1 MPLTGGPGG
10 GPGDGPGDGPGPG
23 GGPGGGP
30 GDGPGDGP
38 GGGVDLDLVVG
49 GGPAEDIAAALVLA
63 LVFQC
68 IFMYVN
74 VIFMV

>member
-1 MPLTGGPGG
+1 MDLVM
-10 GPGDGPGDGPGPG
+10 DLV
-23 GGPGGGP
+23 
-30 GDGPGDGP
+30 
-38 GGGVDLDLVVG
+38 VDLDLVVVVVVVVVG

-74 VIFMV
+74 VIFMVWRLKD

>member
-10 GPGDGPGDGPGPG
+10 GPGDGP
-23 GGPGGGP
+23 GPGGGP

-49 GGPAEDIAAALVLA
+49 GGPAEDIAALA
-63 LVFQC
+63 FSLN
-68 IFMYVN
+68 ISM
-74 VIFMV
+74 

>member
-1 MPLTGGPGG
+1 MDLV
-10 GPGDGPGDGPGPG
+10 
-23 GGPGGGP
+23 
-30 GDGPGDGP
+30 
-38 GGGVDLDLVVG
+38 VDLDLVVG

-74 VIFMV
+74 VIMLYSWFEDLKTRSST